1 MAYYAQIV
9 DNIVTEVIVV
19 SDDITDGA
27 QFCTDLL
34 GGEWVQTYM
43 DDPDKTYA
51 GIGYTY
57 DPTTQNF
64 IAPIVGQ
71 TDENITP

>member
-1 MAYYAQIV
+1 MNYFAQIV
-9 DNIVTEVIVV
+9 DNIVTDVIVV
-19 SDDITDGA
+19 NASVPDGA
-27 QFCTDLL
+27 QFCHDTF

-57 DPTTQNF
+57 NPATQDF
-64 IAPIVGQ
+64 IAPQSEPIN
-71 TDENITP
+71 E

>member
-9 DNIVTEVIVV
+9 DNIVKDVIVV
-19 SDDITDGA
+19 NDNVPDGA
-27 QFCTDLL
+27 QFCHDTF
-34 GGEWVQTYM
+34 GGQWVQTYI

-57 DPTTQNF
+57 DPATDNF
-64 IAPIVGQ
+64 IAPQ
-71 TDENITP
+71 STNNE